1 MLAFEASQGLAA
13 PLRLANAMR
22 HFWVQRLATVMV
34 LLIGLGG
41 AAPSGATANA
51 RSNELELRRYV
62 GKLRTVQVE
71 IGGRPATLI
80 FDTGAGITSVTP
92 EFAAQI
98 GCEPYGHVSA
108 FRMGGERVAFQLC
121 PALRVQIGEAQT
133 ERDLGVFDLGSVL
146 PQGLPHVDGIAGLDL
161 FDGRIITMLPGLSGI
176 RLETRSS
183 LRRAV
188 GASTP
193 ARLRMAREAGGLGLT
208 VFCPARSRQG
218 DVWLLLDSANLARV
232 RLHPWAAASLGD
244 PTEAT
249 RTSRIQLSIDGGAPE
264 TIEAEIVDDLIYD
277 GVLNAD
283 FLERRAIT
291 LDLDRGRA
299 WWRSST
305 D

>member
-1 MLAFEASQGLAA
+1 
-13 PLRLANAMR
+13 MR
-22 HFWVQRLATVMV
+22 NYWVQWFAAALL
-34 LLIGLGG
+34 LLIGLG
-41 AAPSGATANA
+41 AAPPRAATSP
-51 RSNELELRRYV
+51 RSNELALQPYV
-62 GKLRTVQVE
+62 GKLRTVQVQIE
-71 IGGRPATLI
+71 GRAATLI

-98 GCEPYGHVSA
+98 GCEPRGNISA
-108 FRMGGERVAFQLC
+108 FRMNGERVAFRLC
-121 PALRVQIGEAQT
+121 PALRVEIGGAQT
-133 ERDLGVFDLGSVL
+133 ERDFGVFDLGAVL
-146 PQGLPHVDGIAGLDL
+146 SPGLPHVDGVAGLDL
-161 FDGRIITMLPGLSGI
+161 FDGRIITILPGLSGL

-193 ARLRMAREAGGLGLT
+193 ARLRLAREAGGLSLT

-218 DVWLLLDSANLARV
+218 DVWLLLDSANLAGV
-232 RLHPWAAASLGD
+232 RLHPWAAAALGG

-249 RTSRIQLSIDGGAPE
+249 RMSRVQLSIEGAAPA
-264 TIEAEIVDDLIYD
+264 TVDAEIVDELIYD
-277 GVLNAD
+277 GALNAD

-299 WWRSST
+299 WWRPSN

>member
-1 MLAFEASQGLAA
+1 
-13 PLRLANAMR
+13 MR
-22 HFWVQRLATVMV
+22 HSCVQWFAAALM
-34 LLIGLGG
+34 LLIGLGV
-41 AAPSGATANA
+41 APSGAATSP
-51 RSNELELRRYV
+51 RSNELALHPYV

-71 IGGRPATLI
+71 IEGRVATLI

-98 GCEPYGHVSA
+98 GCEPRGYVSA
-108 FRMGGERVAFQLC
+108 FRMNGERVAFQLC
-121 PALRVQIGEAQT
+121 PSLNVQIGGAQT
-133 ERDLGVFDLGSVL
+133 ERNLGVFDLGSVL

-161 FDGRIITMLPGLSGI
+161 FDGRTITILPGLSGL

-193 ARLRMAREAGGLGLT
+193 ARLRMAREAGGIGLT

-218 DVWLLLDSANLARV
+218 DVWLLLDSANLAGV
-232 RLHPWAAASLGD
+232 RLHPWAVAAVGGS
-244 PTEAT
+244 TEAT
-249 RTSRIQLSIDGGAPE
+249 RTSRVQLSIEGAAPE
-264 TIEAEIVDDLIYD
+264 TVDAEIVDELIYD
-277 GVLNAD
+277 GALNAD

-291 LDLDRGRA
+291 LDLERGRA
-299 WWRSST
+299 WWRPPS

>member
-1 MLAFEASQGLAA
+1 MK
-13 PLRLANAMR
+13 RY
-22 HFWVQRLATVMV
+22 WVQWLAVV
-34 LLIGLGG
+34 LVALIGLGVT
-41 AAPSGATANA
+41 PSGAAANA
-51 RSNELELRRYV
+51 RSNELALHSYV

-71 IGGRPATLI
+71 IEGRAATLI
-80 FDTGAGITSVTP
+80 FDTGSGITSVTP

-98 GCEPYGHVSA
+98 GCEPRGHVSA
-108 FRMGGERVAFQLC
+108 FRMNGERVAFQLC
-121 PALRVQIGEAQT
+121 PSLNVQIGGTQT

-161 FDGRIITMLPGLSGI
+161 FDGRIITILPGLSGL
-176 RLETRSS
+176 RFETRSS

-208 VFCPARSRQG
+208 VFCAARSRQG
-218 DVWLLLDSANLARV
+218 DVWLLLDSANLAGV
-232 RLHPWAAASLGD
+232 RLHPWAAAALGD

-249 RTSRIQLSIDGGAPE
+249 RTSRIQLSIEGAAPE
-264 TIEAEIVDDLIYD
+264 TVEAEIVDELIYD
-277 GVLNAD
+277 GALNAD
-283 FLERRAIT
+283 FLERRQIT

-299 WWRSST
+299 WWRPPS